1 MADTIEIIQGTATT
15 IEIAGLQGPQ
25 GPAGAT
31 GGTGAAGQGVPV
43 GGTTGAV
50 CPVRTGTE
58 VSLIARRS

>member
-1 MADTIEIIQGTATT
+1 MEP
-15 IEIAGLQGPQ
+15 GL
-25 GPAGAT
+25 T
-31 GGTGAAGQGVPV
+31 PV